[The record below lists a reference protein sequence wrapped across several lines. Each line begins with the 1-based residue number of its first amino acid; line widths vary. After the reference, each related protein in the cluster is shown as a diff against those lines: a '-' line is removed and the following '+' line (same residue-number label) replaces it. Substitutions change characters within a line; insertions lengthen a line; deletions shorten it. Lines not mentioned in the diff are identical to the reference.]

1 MEVLEQF
8 FKDKGSSENTM
19 KLYQYAVMHYENL
32 HNKDIAELLE
42 EADREEEQGIRWK
55 KRSIRRYLIQFRNDL
70 YTSKS
75 ENTAKKYMSCIKTL
89 YRHYEI
95 ELQPLPS
102 FDSKQIDKTYEL
114 SFEDILTKQEIKDA
128 YYEANNVCKC
138 IILMGISTGLSK
150 IDMLNLTVDDFLS
163 ACKIEEYTDVLSA
176 LNTLKKENKLISCFI
191 GERKKTLKKY
201 ITFASP
207 ESNEHIIQYLIG
219 RDARLKNEYD
229 SQLMGSD
236 KLFDISESHLNY
248 SFRQIND
255 KLNLGKVGKQSKFRC
270 HQLRKYHAS
279 TLLNIEDIQ
288 WTVNEIDT
296 LQGRSQDMTH
306 RAYFHNSTDKL
317 CKKYYDSVDELM
329 LFKSI
334 HQINKDDYDELKK
347 ENKLYME
354 EIAISN
360 EKLESQQRT
369 IEQIMDNQRELEK
382 LLGL

>member
-32 HNKDIAELLE
+32 HNKSIEELLE
-42 EADREEEQGIRWK
+42 EADMEEEQGIRWK

-102 FDSKQIDKTYEL
+102 FDSKQ
-114 SFEDILTKQEIKDA
+114 ILTKQEIKDA

-176 LNTLKKENKLISCFI
+176 LNTLKKESKLISCFI
-191 GERKKTLKKY
+191 G
-201 ITFASP
+201 
-207 ESNEHIIQYLIG
+207 
-219 RDARLKNEYD
+219 
-229 SQLMGSD
+229 
-236 KLFDISESHLNY
+236 
-248 SFRQIND
+248 
-255 KLNLGKVGKQSKFRC
+255 
-270 HQLRKYHAS
+270 
-279 TLLNIEDIQ
+279 
-288 WTVNEIDT
+288 
-296 LQGRSQDMTH
+296 
-306 RAYFHNSTDKL
+306 
-317 CKKYYDSVDELM
+317 
-329 LFKSI
+329 
-334 HQINKDDYDELKK
+334 
-347 ENKLYME
+347 
-354 EIAISN
+354 
-360 EKLESQQRT
+360 
-369 IEQIMDNQRELEK
+369 
-382 LLGL
+382 